1 MVLYSA
7 PVNKNSA
14 DNGMIGDRIK
24 EERERLGLTQPVFAE
39 AAGAAKRT
47 LIEWEKGS
55 TSPNA
60 VQLSALYAIG
70 VDVQYILTG
79 IPSATTLAADERLL
93 LERYRSSSQA
103 LKDAALRV
111 LLNGEQDPSGAKFI
125 LHGSVGQNVQTHTMS
140 DFKIDMRKTKKRKE

>member
-1 MVLYSA
+1 MNETFFSLI
-7 PVNKNSA
+7 
-14 DNGMIGDRIK
+14 GMRLE
-24 EERERLGLTQPVFAE
+24 EERKRLGLKSQKAAGDACGVSREIWGKYERGTVMPGGEVLFSFAE
-39 AAGAAKRT
+39 AGA
-47 LIEWEKGS
+47 
-55 TSPNA
+55 
-60 VQLSALYAIG
+60 
-70 VDVQYILTG
+70 DVQYILTG

-125 LHGSVGQNVQTHTMS
+125 VHGSVGQNVQTHTMS